1 MGFNLKHSARETGSD
16 HPGLARKKGWRALV
30 AGVAALATL
39 AAPAVAMA
47 DAGGGTGS
55 DGGGG
60 TGGTA
65 SIHWLTKD
73 AWPATNDG
81 VRQALGDMGYPITG
95 GGTAGTANDVINT
108 SLGQAINQC
117 QASYT
122 GEGAADCRLVGVGI
136 VGNDDSHTFT
146 GISNWA
152 DSGLWHQKWND
163 EVAGKTYNYNGV
175 NWNANTAWTDKRGNH
190 TLSTLADEV
199 ITANLGAS
207 LRVIVLAKNQPAPPT
222 YSLTVATQ
230 ASAAPKAGSNDP
242 VHDTVTL
249 DRSGSSVAENVTVS
263 THLKYDGSAAGIV
276 PGAEANRDKAMPNQ
290 GATGSDDFTP
300 KDFGMA
306 NGWVPGHYCFSA
318 QVAKQGHMG
327 AAVNTPA
334 CAAGEDFTV
343 TDVPPAPPAKSI
355 DKGVS
360 ASQMVN
366 RTVITSKTGLFG
378 YAMAFSD
385 QITPNGVKYTVGN
398 YKLVD
403 KDDGNKDVSADFA
416 ITWDKKA
423 NTVSATRNQPYKSF
437 LPSDHS
443 YEFSFDVTVSKPDV
457 NKVKDIAKVTWNEHP
472 AASTDEHEFPTWTP
486 APDKSWVKLGAD
498 GKWQTV
504 VDPGRT
510 NATGADNNVFLDE
523 DRVAS
528 VVNGTVDANLIQA
541 PTKLALADDWTAS
554 DYLVDPE
561 PASSIRVYEANG
573 QSDANGHYVS
583 ASVNDIATKGKDV
596 TSQFKIALNG
606 SKASATAKPAYL
618 AKLKGLKTP
627 LQVTLLVPMTVNF
640 ANGKGAA
647 QVRADHGK
655 QPGDELEF
663 CDANST
669 RFTNSGSES
678 VNDVTT
684 PTNVPAICGYVPPV
698 KKDVIG
704 EASQGGNQASVDGK
718 VVFPG
723 QRVEYQLLTTPK
735 LPDTLAYG
743 VRNLVL
749 TDTYDQ
755 YLQPDKQTLELMDLN
770 TGKVIPKS
778 AYATKWDDAKHL
790 AQATISDQALLAGWK
805 AGGNPRIQLR
815 FEGTVS
821 KSAPT
826 DHKVD
831 NQWMLTLNNSLTPS
845 NVVFNVPPAFTP
857 VKTDTQGSRQGDPTI
872 SIDGRTLMLGDTGT
886 YTVTLDAK
894 QQNQA
899 YDVWKLGIVDDF
911 DEQYVSID
919 QSKIAVL
926 GADGKD
932 YTSRFNIKVIDG
944 VVYAFA
950 RTVDTKVPATG
961 ATVKGDPQ
969 PADLAAYAKS
979 DKHDALKSPAI
990 DQSLLGQTYQL
1001 VMPYTVIKVTKGYV
1015 VKNTATQV
1023 VNDMRKATNQVS
1035 NPLAPIN
1042 PVKDVT
1048 IKVGGASINGQ
1059 SVWLNSTFLY
1069 QLDSSLIPASRA
1081 YPTVDRWD
1089 ITDQLNSKV
1098 DQYTGQWAVYAQTD
1112 LYKDGQVL
1120 ADKGS
1125 KIAGSGFDSSA
1136 FGSDLFT
1143 AQQDANGVV
1152 TVSATSAYK
1161 ALVSADNAHEAGWRA
1176 YIQCTRIAVT
1186 ERQDNQFTEHYNDK
1200 VLPSNV
1206 VWTRT
1211 PQLTP
1216 SIHIVKWD
1224 EKSGLPKGDRNDP
1237 KDALTVS
1244 GDTTIVF
1251 TITNTSNDPEGHG
1264 AVFQAKDLKL
1274 EDHTIAGDGTV
1285 TDLKYPANWDTL
1297 VLKPGDHVDVTGTL
1311 RGVTTVHTDRAKV
1324 TGTPLFECPASDQ
1337 NPFGNGK
1344 AGEPV
1349 PPRNAVHVD
1358 GRTLCSDTPVTSNQD
1373 DWNGKVP
1380 TKLEQLAQTGA
1391 PIAGVVLVVVA
1402 LAGGAAVMLV
1412 TRRRHAAHAAASM
1425 EAGSEDSAE

>member
-1 MGFNLKHSARETGSD
+1 MGFNLKHGTHTAGSD
-16 HPGLARKKGWRALV
+16 HPGLARRKGWRALV

-39 AAPAVAMA
+39 AAPAAAMA
-47 DAGGGTGS
+47 DGGGTGS

-65 SIHWLTKD
+65 SIHWLTRD
-73 AWPATNDG
+73 AWPATNAG
-81 VRQALGDMGYPITG
+81 VRQALGDMGYPAAG
-95 GGTAGTANDVINT
+95 GVDGVINT
-108 SLGQAINQC
+108 SLGRAIDQC

-146 GISNWA
+146 GISNWE
-152 DSGLWHQKWND
+152 DSGLWHQKWAG
-163 EVAGKTYNYNGV
+163 EVSGKTYSYQGV
-175 NWNANTAWTDKRGNH
+175 NWNAASAWTDKRGNH
-190 TLSTLADEV
+190 TLNSLADEV
-199 ITANLGAS
+199 INANLGAS
-207 LRVIVLAKNQPAPPT
+207 LRVIVLAKNQPTPPT
-222 YSLTVATQ
+222 YNLLVSTR
-230 ASAAPKAGSNDP
+230 ASAVPRAGSNAP

-249 DRSGSSVAENVTVS
+249 GRAGSTVAENVTVN

-276 PGAEANRDKAMPNQ
+276 PGAETNRDKAMPNQ
-290 GATGSDDFTP
+290 GATASDDFTP
-300 KDFGMA
+300 KDFGMT

-318 QVAKQGHMG
+318 QVAKQGHMS

-355 DKGVS
+355 NKGVS

-366 RTVITSKTGLFG
+366 RTVITSKTGMFG
-378 YAMAFSD
+378 YSMAFSD
-385 QITPNGVKYTVGN
+385 QITPNGVKYSIGN
-398 YKLVD
+398 YKLID
-403 KDDGNKDVSADFA
+403 KDDNGKDVSSDFA
-416 ITWDKKA
+416 IKWDKTT
-423 NTVSATRNQPYKSF
+423 NTVSATRNQPYKAF
-437 LPSDHS
+437 LPRDHA

-457 NKVKDIAKVTWNEHP
+457 NKVKDVAKVTWNEHP

-486 APDKSWVKLGAD
+486 SPDKSWVKLGSD

-504 VDPGRT
+504 VDPSKS
-510 NATGADNNVFLDE
+510 NATGADNNMFLDG
-523 DRVAS
+523 DKVAS

-554 DYLVDPE
+554 DYLVDPDL
-561 PASSIRVYEANG
+561 SSEIRVYEADG
-573 QSDANGHYVS
+573 QADASGHYVR
-583 ASVNDIATKGKDV
+583 ASVNDIASKGRDV
-596 TSQFKIALNG
+596 TGQFTISLKD
-606 SKASATAKPAYL
+606 SKAVATAKPAYL
-618 AKLKGLKTP
+618 AKLKAMKTP
-627 LQVTLLVPMTVNF
+627 LQVTLLVPMTVDF

-655 QPGDELEF
+655 RPGDEIEF
-663 CDANST
+663 CDANDT

-698 KKDVIG
+698 TKDVLG
-704 EASQGGNQASVDGK
+704 EASQGGDQASVDGK

-723 QRVEYQLLTTPK
+723 QRVEYQLLTTPRF
-735 LPDTLAYG
+735 PDTLAYG
-743 VRNLVL
+743 VKNVVL
-749 TDTYDQ
+749 TDTFDQ

-770 TGKVIPKS
+770 TGRVIPKTS
-778 AYATKWDDAKHL
+778 YTTKWDDAKHL
-790 AQATISDQALLAGWK
+790 AQATVTDQALLASWK
-805 AGGNPRIQLR
+805 ASGNPRIQLR

-821 KSAPT
+821 RSAPT

-845 NVVFNVPPAFTP
+845 NGVFNVPPSFQP
-857 VKTDTQGSRQGDPTI
+857 SKTDTQGSKQGDPTV

-894 QQNQA
+894 QRNQA
-899 YDVWKLGIVDDF
+899 YDVWKLGVVDDY
-911 DEQYVSID
+911 DERYVSID
-919 QSKIAVL
+919 QSRIAVL

-932 YTSRFNIKVIDG
+932 YTKQFNVKVIDG

-950 RTVDTKVPATG
+950 TTVDTKVPATG
-961 ATVKGDPQ
+961 ETLKGDPQ
-969 PADLAAYAKS
+969 PKDLAAYAKS
-979 DKHDALKSPAI
+979 DGHDALKDPAI
-990 DQSLLGQTYQL
+990 DQTLLGQSYQL

-1015 VKNTATQV
+1015 VRNTATQV
-1023 VNDMRKATNQVS
+1023 VNDARKATNQVS

-1048 IKVGGASINGQ
+1048 IKVGGQSINGQ

-1069 QLDSSLIPASRA
+1069 QIDSSLIPANRA
-1081 YPTVDRWD
+1081 YPAVDRWD
-1089 ITDQLNSKV
+1089 ISDPLNTKV
-1098 DQYTGQWAVYAQTD
+1098 DQYTGQWAVYAQAD
-1112 LYKDGQVL
+1112 LYKDGRMI

-1136 FGSDLFT
+1136 FGGDLFT
-1143 AQQDANGVV
+1143 VGQNPSGVV
-1152 TVSATSAYK
+1152 TVSATSVYK

-1176 YIQCTRIAVT
+1176 YLQCTRIAVT
-1186 ERQDNQFTEHYNDK
+1186 DRQDNRFTEYYNDK

-1224 EKSGLPKGDRNDP
+1224 RKSGLPKGDRNDP
-1237 KDALTVS
+1237 KDALSVT

-1274 EDHTIAGDGTV
+1274 EDHTIAGDGV
-1285 TDLKYPANWDTL
+1285 VSDLKYPTDWNTL

-1311 RGVTTVHTDRAKV
+1311 RGVTKVHTDRVKV
-1324 TGTPLFECPASDQ
+1324 TGIPLFECPVADR
-1337 NPFGNGK
+1337 NPFNDGK
-1344 AGEPV
+1344 AGESV
-1349 PPRNAVHVD
+1349 PPKNAVMVD
-1358 GRTLCSDTPVTSNQD
+1358 GGTLCADTPVESNQD
-1373 DWNGKVP
+1373 DWNGTVP
-1380 TKLEQLAQTGA
+1380 TPLQRLAQTGSSM
-1391 PIAGVVLVVVA
+1391 AGVALVVVA

-1412 TRRRHAAHAAASM
+1412 TRRRHMAHAATSAT
-1425 EAGSEDSAE
+1425 AGPGEPVE